1 MSSVAPRLAASSP
14 LDPALLGH
22 YEGLD
27 DALVRGFLA
36 GHPRVVPLL
45 VAAIPAVERVFG
57 ADARMALAVVAE
69 ASGALTLYVTIL
81 DEPSLDTEAQLERLG
96 RFDDMWWLAQDRS
109 AGPVVFAVG
118 DA

>member
-1 MSSVAPRLAASSP
+1 MSSAAPKLPVPPS

-27 DALVRGFLA
+27 DAQVRGFLA
-36 GHPRVVPLL
+36 GHPRVAPLL
-45 VAAIPAVERVFG
+45 VAAIPEVERVFG
-57 ADARMALAVVAE
+57 ADARMTLGVETE

-81 DEPSLDTEAQLERLG
+81 DDASLDTDVQIERLER
-96 RFDDMWWLAQDRS
+96 FDSSWWLAQDRS
-109 AGPVVFAVG
+109 VGPLVFTIG